1 MRSVWD
7 DTVDDADLEVLDP
20 GVPEDWNRTPDVL
33 VVGGGIV
40 GLATAAM
47 CRRAGLGEV
56 VLCERDRLA
65 GGVSGSAAGGL
76 APDVNVGRDPDPLV
90 RLERDGLALHR
101 ELADEWGTGLE
112 PIDYLLVAR
121 DLGTQAIGARGQARV
136 HPLELAA
143 AAARHA
149 GTVLTGVEVTGH
161 ERDDTR
167 VVRVETG
174 EGTIEPGVV
183 VYATGTAPDLFAT
196 GSAPEQVAEVPQS
209 LVKGHLVATEPAGFR
224 LPTAIASPR
233 ALVLQLPCGRFV
245 AGGTLDVGDHED
257 IVRDEVTREV
267 TEELHRLVPGSR
279 GLEVTHRWCCFRPS
293 TSDRM
298 PVIDR
303 VPGTEN
309 AWVTCGHFRTGLTC
323 APSTGRGIASWI
335 ETGGRPDGLEAF
347 AIDRFS

>member
-1 MRSVWD
+1 MRSVWE
-7 DTVDDADLEVLDP
+7 DTVDDADLEALDP
-20 GVPEDWNRTPDVL
+20 GIPEGWSRTPDVL

-40 GLATAAM
+40 GLTTAAM
-47 CRRAGLGEV
+47 CREAGLGD
-56 VLCERDRLA
+56 VLLVERGRLA

-76 APDVNVGRDPDPLV
+76 AADVNAGRDPDALV

-101 ELADEWGTGLE
+101 ELAEAWGTGLE

-121 DLGTQAIGARGQARV
+121 DLGTQTMAVPGQARV

-143 AAARHA
+143 AAARRA

-161 ERDDTR
+161 ESDGAP
-167 VVRVETG
+167 VVRVETS
-174 EGTIEPGVV
+174 EGTIEPGAVV
-183 VYATGTAPDLFAT
+183 FAT
-196 GSAPEQVAEVPQS
+196 GRAPDWLCEVPQS

-233 ALVLQLPCGRFV
+233 ALVLQLPDGRFV
-245 AGGTLDVGDHED
+245 AGGTLDVGDQED
-257 IVRDEVTREV
+257 VVREEVTREV
-267 TEELHRLVPGSR
+267 TDELHRLVPGSR
-279 GLEVTHRWCCFRPS
+279 GLEVAHRWCCFRPA
-293 TSDRM
+293 TPDRL

-309 AWVTCGHFRTGLTC
+309 AWVTCGHFRTGLCC
-323 APSTGRGIASWI
+323 APSTGRAIATWI
-335 ETGGRPDGLEAF
+335 ETGRPPTGVEAF